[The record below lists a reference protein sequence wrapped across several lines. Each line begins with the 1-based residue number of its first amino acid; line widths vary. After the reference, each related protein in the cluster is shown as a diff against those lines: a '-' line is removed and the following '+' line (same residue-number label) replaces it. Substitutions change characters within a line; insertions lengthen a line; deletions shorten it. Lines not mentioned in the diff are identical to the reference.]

1 MLYFIIIPTIQNVH
15 IGSVTLGYFMESSM
29 QTSWTASDQIYLIH
43 KDVSIYKILRQI
55 FIFQYLHQLIVI
67 FITMRIQNSV

>member
-15 IGSVTLGYFMESSM
+15 IGSVTLGYFMKSSM